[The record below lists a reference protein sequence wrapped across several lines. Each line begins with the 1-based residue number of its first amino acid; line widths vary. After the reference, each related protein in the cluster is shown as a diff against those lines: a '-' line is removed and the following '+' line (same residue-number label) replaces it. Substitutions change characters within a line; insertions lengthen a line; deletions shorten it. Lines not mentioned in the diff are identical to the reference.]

1 MASTDK
7 GIVYPTSGDNIAPLE
22 THFAS
27 LAQSVDDAIVVV
39 DDVVA
44 DIDTD
49 LQAFKTSVGNITQTG
64 SFAFTGPTATAT
76 PVNITITLPSGYFS
90 TTPVVV
96 ATVSGTNTAS
106 GYFPMLHSITS
117 SQFQVRVWRI
127 TGTAAETLTLQW
139 MAK

>member
-1 MASTDK
+1 MASTTK

-49 LQAFKTSVGNITQTG
+49 LQAFKASSGKIPQTG
-64 SFAFTGPTATAT
+64 SFAFTGPSSSAT
-76 PVNITITLPSGYFS
+76 PVNLTITLPSGYFDS
-90 TTPVVV
+90 APVVV
-96 ATVSGTNTAS
+96 ATVSGTNSSNA
-106 GYFPMLHSITS
+106 YFPVLHSITS
-117 SQFQVRVWRI
+117 SQFQVRVW
-127 TGTAAETLTLQW
+127 TTNATVAQSLTLQW
-139 MAK
+139 IAK